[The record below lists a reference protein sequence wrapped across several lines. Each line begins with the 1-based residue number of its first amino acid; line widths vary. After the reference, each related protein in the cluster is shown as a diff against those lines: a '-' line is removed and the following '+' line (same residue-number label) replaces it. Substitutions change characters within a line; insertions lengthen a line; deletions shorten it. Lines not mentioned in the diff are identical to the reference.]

1 MAAPDEMSGACNRN
15 HPVTEANRPGRL
27 AAWLEAAWLERY
39 LDRQLDAE
47 DEAWFEAYVMDKPEL
62 LQKIDADSDLR
73 DGLADA
79 GGGMAAWSTT
89 GGNVEMFRP
98 ADAGRTQRRRRD
110 WRGLAMA
117 ACLLLGMG
125 GGWLAQ
131 RITAKDSGS
140 PPLVVDP
147 VLIRDYGTMR
157 GGGSAI
163 VTNSGKDRSRY
174 VLVEVA
180 VPQGAR
186 DLQLKIAGLKNV
198 AVQRSDEGFVTFLLS
213 SDRLD
218 QPIKLTYSLGAQRI
232 VQPVRTAPQ
241 NGS

>member
-1 MAAPDEMSGACNRN
+1 M
-15 HPVTEANRPGRL
+15 TEANRPSRL
-27 AAWLEAAWLERY
+27 ATWLEAAWLERY

-47 DEAWFEAYVMDKPEL
+47 EEAWFEAYVIDKPEL

-79 GGGMAAWSTT
+79 GAGMAAWSAT
-89 GGNVEMFRP
+89 GDNVEMFRP
-98 ADAGRTQRRRRD
+98 VDAGRTQRRRHG
-110 WRGLAMA
+110 WQGLVMA
-117 ACLLLGMG
+117 ACLLLGVG

-131 RITAKDSGS
+131 RIATPDGGGPA
-140 PPLVVDP
+140 LIVDP

-163 VTNSGKDRSRY
+163 VTNSGKNRSGY

-180 VPQGAR
+180 VPQGAQ
-186 DLQLKIAGLKNV
+186 DLQLRIVGLKSV

-218 QPIKLTYSLGAQRI
+218 QPIELTYSLGAQRI